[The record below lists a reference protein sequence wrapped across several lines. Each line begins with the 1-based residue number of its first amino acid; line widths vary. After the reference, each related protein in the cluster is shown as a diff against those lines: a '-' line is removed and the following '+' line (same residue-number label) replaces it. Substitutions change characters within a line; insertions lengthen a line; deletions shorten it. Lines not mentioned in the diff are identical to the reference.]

1 MDFSHLF
8 NEFEISLFK
17 TIDDEGWVRSGDIC
31 KQDLGIL
38 SRFRIINF
46 MISQIQNSLK

>member
-31 KQDLGIL
+31 KQDSGIYPDLEL
-38 SRFRIINF
+38 S
-46 MISQIQNSLK
+46 IS